1 MWCALN
7 GTEVTDDMFKF
18 LLIGMNL
25 YTNIYEMFMAE
36 IAKVGFLDG
45 LVNRLETMEYIYKLT
60 SDDFFSWKVVNSW
73 LHMFGNIHNDHLPL
87 DFADEKHSLERKYK
101 LFSVIDK
108 RYPLLLIKFYDKH
121 KKVLHQHDTE
131 FIRFLMA
138 RTKVKAENNE
148 VFNQIYSLMQKEQQQ
163 WQKTTMFLN

>member
-25 YTNIYEMFMAE
+25 YTNIYEMFMTE

-121 KKVLHQHDTE
+121 KKVLHQHDAE